1 MAGILR
7 RFVTRLFTRRE
18 IFTLSAGMVA
28 GFISAGTAMAQ
39 DRPVIVTDTYPLA
52 YFAQA
57 LGGPD
62 VDVLFL
68 VPPEVDP
75 SFWRPAISE
84 IATIQSADVI
94 ALNGAGFSTWPT
106 RASLP
111 RSRVVDTSAGF
122 AQRLIQTDVITHS
135 HGDAGEHS
143 HEGTASYTWLDFSL
157 AAEQAEALAGAMVRQ
172 RPELAAQI
180 DARRADLLAELA
192 ALDAR
197 AAQVA
202 AQIAERGAPVI
213 TSHPRYQYF
222 GAAYGLEIVALE
234 WDAHEVP
241 DAAQW
246 AQLDALVAQTGA
258 QLFLWEAAP
267 NQDARDRMAAM
278 GLTDVVFAP
287 LANRPATG
295 RFSPL
300 MSDTLDALEEA
311 ANRLET
317 PSHDQSGHDQNYSVS
332 R

>member
-1 MAGILR
+1 MAGLLR
-7 RFVTRLFTRRE
+7 SFFTRLAF
-18 IFTLSAGMVA
+18 FPLCCAMVA
-28 GFISAGTAMAQ
+28 GVFFSSTAMAQ
-39 DRPVIVTDTYPLA
+39 DRPVNTPVVATDTYPLA
-52 YFAQA
+52 YFAQV
-57 LGGPD
+57 LGGAD

-68 VPPEVDP
+68 VPAGVDP
-75 SFWRPAISE
+75 SFWRPAISD

-122 AQRLIQTDVITHS
+122 APRLIQTDVITHS

-157 AAEQAEALAGAMVRQ
+157 AAEQAEALAGAMARQ
-172 RPELAAQI
+172 MPELAAQI
-180 DARRADLLAELA
+180 DARRADLVVELA
-192 ALDAR
+192 VLDAR

-202 AQIAERGAPVI
+202 AQIAASGAPVI

-234 WDAHEVP
+234 WDAHDVP
-241 DAAQW
+241 DEAQW

-258 QLFLWEAAP
+258 QLFIWEALP
-267 NQDARDRMAAM
+267 NQDARDRMAAL

-295 RFSPL
+295 RFSAL
-300 MSDTLDALEEA
+300 MSDTLNALEAA
-311 ANRLET
+311 ANRLVN
-317 PSHDQSGHDQNYSVS
+317 P
-332 R
+332 